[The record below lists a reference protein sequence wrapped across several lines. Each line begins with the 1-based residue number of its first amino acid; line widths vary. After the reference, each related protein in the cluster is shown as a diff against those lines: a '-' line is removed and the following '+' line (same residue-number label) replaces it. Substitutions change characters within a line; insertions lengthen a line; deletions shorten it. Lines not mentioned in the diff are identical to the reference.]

1 MLASGYMDEQ
11 KQQETKR
18 FSLYTSRDLLERL
31 RSAAQ
36 KNHRSVNGE
45 MLHAIEQY
53 LTQQEKQ

>member
-1 MLASGYMDEQ
+1 MDEQ

-18 FSLYTSRDLLERL
+18 FSLYTPPDLLERL